1 MRHDHRARLP
11 SIPNEMEN
19 PAALALLPDDLLAD
33 ILTRLAPRDLAMAMG
48 VCKAWR
54 AVIDAHR
61 LLRVDLLPL
70 SLGGIFI
77 NFNGQVF
84 SEYFFEPS
92 TTPAIS
98 SMSDYVPHS
107 PRFWRQVV
115 SHCNGLLLLSENYVV
130 NPATRWWAQLPT
142 PLRPK
147 SKEVSYFNYLVFDPI
162 LSSHYEVFSVPYFG
176 YHGSIEEYEWPP
188 SSCTLQVFSSR
199 TGGWEER
206 LFVRDGE
213 DAEIVSD
220 MFLRSAVYYRRALYV
235 RYYTPNIVLRISLLD
250 GKYRAIKPPSD
261 TQINEILSLGKSK
274 DGVYLASVGSATL
287 RIWVLVESCG
297 QAEWLPKYRADLKWK
312 LCEKLGSSWLLQ
324 DVNYYNEYN
333 GLGIDKE
340 EAEMEAR
347 AEIDQGP
354 FLFLGFHPFEEV
366 VFLSRSLRWGLAY
379 HLTSSKIEYL
389 GYQYPTGYNHFIAEC
404 EDITDAYPYTPCSM

>member
-1 MRHDHRARLP
+1 
-11 SIPNEMEN
+11 MEN
-19 PAALALLPDDLLAD
+19 PPAALALLPDDLLAD
-33 ILTRLAPRDLAMAMG
+33 ILTRLAPRDLAMALG

-61 LLRVDLLPL
+61 LLRVDLLPF

-107 PRFWRQVV
+107 PWIWRQVE

-142 PLRPK
+142 PLCPELSNK
-147 SKEVSYFNYLVFDPI
+147 FSYRNYLVFDPI
-162 LSSHYEVFSVPYFG
+162 LSPHYEVFSVPHIR
-176 YHGSIEEYEWPP
+176 YHGLTEESEWPP

-206 LFVRDGE
+206 LFVREGE
-213 DAEIVSD
+213 DAEMVSD
-220 MFLRSAVYYRRALYV
+220 MFLESAVYYRRTLYV
-235 RYYTPNIVLRISLLD
+235 YYSTPRIILRISLLD

-261 TQINEILSLGKSK
+261 TQIDEALALGKSK
-274 DGVYLASVGSATL
+274 DGVYLASLDITVL
-287 RIWVLVESCG
+287 RIWVLRESCG
-297 QAEWLPKYRADLKWK
+297 QTEWLLKYRADLKWK
-312 LCEKLGSSWLLQ
+312 LREKLGSSWVLQ
-324 DVNYYNEYN
+324 DVNYYDKYN
-333 GLGIDKE
+333 RLAIRKE
-340 EAEMEAR
+340 EPRVKAR
-347 AEIDQGP
+347 AETDVGP
-354 FLFLGFHPFEEV
+354 FYILGFHPFQDV

-379 HLTSSKIEYL
+379 HLTSSKLQYL
-389 GYQYPTGYNHFIAEC
+389 GYLYPTEYNNSSEG
-404 EDITDAYPYTPCSM
+404 EDILDAYPYTPCWM